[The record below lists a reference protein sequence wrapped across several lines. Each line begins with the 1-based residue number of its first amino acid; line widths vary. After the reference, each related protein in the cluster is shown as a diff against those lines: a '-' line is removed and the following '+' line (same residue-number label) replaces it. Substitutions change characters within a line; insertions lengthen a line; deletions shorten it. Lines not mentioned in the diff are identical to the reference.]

1 MGHVLVF
8 IPSIQEN
15 LLNIFFSFD
24 GKIMYYFEV
33 DQGFVVRMLKKTL
46 PVLIKEV
53 LQKESG
59 CRLCYMYSR
68 CTCME
73 LFQRLVA
80 PLVFKIGIH
89 QGQAGRKGVRGGEE
103 EGWSVG

>member
-1 MGHVLVF
+1 MANPVN
-8 IPSIQEN
+8 N
-15 LLNIFFSFD
+15 L
-24 GKIMYYFEV
+24 KET
-33 DQGFVVRMLKKTL
+33 TL
-46 PVLIKEV
+46 GTLKEV

-59 CRLCYMYSR
+59 GRLCYIYSR

-80 PLVFKIGIH
+80 PLVLKIGIH

-103 EGWSVG
+103 EEWSGGVESFSS